1 MTFVLFS
8 FIYTKS
14 IFASP
19 EGRHTPQCPWVLA
32 TTQTSQT
39 RLLASQPRPP
49 YSCLT
54 PAITISVLQDILTVT
69 ITINLSTCNTGQ
81 CKGGEAILSL

>member
-19 EGRHTPQCPWVLA
+19 EGRHTPQCPWVMA
-32 TTQTSQT
+32 TTQTSQM
-39 RLLASQPRPP
+39 RLLASQPRPHC
-49 YSCLT
+49 SCLT
-54 PAITISVLQDILTVT
+54 PAITISVLQYII
-69 ITINLSTCNTGQ
+69 ITIVVIPSPCNMSQ
-81 CKGGEAILSL
+81 CEGGEAENT